1 MQALGL
7 FSRRAILGRSNKST
21 VVLENIANEN
31 SLNRT
36 GAVNFNKY
44 GQQDGI
50 GFSPCSDKFVDNFLF
65 CVYVLD
71 YFVTTKKTYTE
82 VGHVNKHIRDML
94 TGFGFGKCVHSKKS
108 LSYFKKKK
116 TYFKRNILKIRENFL
131 GEW

>member
-21 VVLENIANEN
+21 VVLEKIANEN

-36 GAVNFNKY
+36 GTVNGTNKY

-65 CVYVLD
+65 YVYVPN

-82 VGHVNKHIRDML
+82 VCHVNKHIRDML
-94 TGFGFGKCVHSKKS
+94 TGFGFGKCEVKAVA
-108 LSYFKKKK
+108 LS
-116 TYFKRNILKIRENFL
+116 TLKEQPSEL
-131 GEW
+131 D